1 MADFCLDCLNKLDN
15 TNHSAKRFI
24 LSDYAD
30 LCEGC
35 GCYKRIVIME
45 RKYYY
50 LRKFRYVLLPF
61 RIIDFLIKVLALPY
75 FIFIRIKYG
84 EGKK

>member
-24 LSDYAD
+24 LSDYTD

-35 GCYKRIVIME
+35 GCYKTIVTME

-61 RIIDFLIKVLALPY
+61 RIIDFLIRVLELPY

>member
-15 TNHSAKRFI
+15 TNYSAKRFI

-35 GCYKRIVIME
+35 GCYKRIIIMK

-50 LRKFRYVLLPF
+50 LCKFRYVILPF
-61 RIIDFLIKVLALPY
+61 RIIDFLFRVLTLPY
-75 FIFIRIKYG
+75 FIFIRIKSNRNN
-84 EGKK
+84 K